1 MPKYTIPRTVG
12 STSEQEIEATC
23 LSAMDVLDQ
32 MPDMRWIRSYSSDVE
47 GKIYCEYESPSVELI
62 FEHGQRAGISI
73 DKAEVVRELKPSM
86 FRQAG

>member
-1 MPKYTIPRTVG
+1 MPKYLVSRTIG

-32 MPDMRWIRSYSSDVE
+32 MPDLRWVRSYYSAAE

-62 FEHGQRAGISI
+62 FEHARRAEISI
-73 DKAEVVRELKPSM
+73 DKAEVVQELEPSM
-86 FRQAG
+86 FQ